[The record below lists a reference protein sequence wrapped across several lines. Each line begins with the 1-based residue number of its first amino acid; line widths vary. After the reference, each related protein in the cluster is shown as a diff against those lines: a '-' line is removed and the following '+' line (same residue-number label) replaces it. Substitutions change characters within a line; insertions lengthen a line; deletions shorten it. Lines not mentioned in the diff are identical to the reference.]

1 MFTLT
6 DSSITLNEP
15 VFVDFSV
22 RNTHS
27 ETIHFDL
34 GHNRTSRFVFTI
46 TEPGGV
52 VVYAPKLSE
61 EGLGLIGEVSL
72 SPGEECTQRLVVNQ
86 WYPFPEP
93 GDYVI
98 GVKLA
103 SPIVSES
110 GAVIEP
116 EPSGSLSLHVDPRNP
131 ARLHQVSDSLYRRA
145 TESSDVEQ
153 RIEAAIALSYVRDPI
168 AVSYLERGL
177 SNGRLAWQYAIPG
190 LARIAN
196 IEAIDALITLLQRND
211 PESGSALA
219 RFVLSALKEK
229 VQDPILKETIEAALQ

>member
-6 DSSITLNEP
+6 DSNITLNEP

-27 ETIHFDL
+27 ETIYFDL
-34 GHNRTSRFVFTI
+34 GHNRKSHFVFTI
-46 TEPGGV
+46 AEPGGAV
-52 VVYAPKLSE
+52 VRAPRLSE

-72 SPGEECTQRLVVNQ
+72 SPGEKYTQRLVVNE
-86 WYPFPEP
+86 WYPFSEP

-98 GVKLA
+98 DVKLV
-103 SPIVSES
+103 SPVVSES

-116 EPSGSLSLHVDPRNP
+116 GPSGSLSLHVDPRNP
-131 ARLHQVSDSLYRRA
+131 TRLRQVSDSLYRQA
-145 TESSDVEQ
+145 TESSDGEQ
-153 RIEAAIALSYVRDPI
+153 RLEAAIALSYMRDPI
-168 AVSYLERGL
+168 VVSYLERGL
-177 SNGRLAWQYAIPG
+177 SDERLAWQYAIPG

-196 IEAIDALITLLQRND
+196 IEAIYALITLVQRND

-219 RFVLSALKEK
+219 RFVLSYLKEK